1 MTHRFARLTGVVAG
15 VAALSAAAPALAQRA
30 PLVTWADRAVTIR
43 AENIDRRAL
52 LTEFARVTG
61 VRIDAG
67 IDRVP
72 GRLSVDLEGEP
83 LLTGLA
89 QILTGLDY
97 IVTVPDTADEAS
109 PAALH
114 VWIRGRSGEAA
125 VVTTTPE
132 PDEDLDADAD
142 ADDDAAETDVDGDDG
157 DRSDDDEEQKPQHTE
172 RPSTPTGVS
181 VPGMPTPAPKKQ
193 GSS

>member
-15 VAALSAAAPALAQRA
+15 VAALSAAAPAFAQRA

-72 GRLSVDLEGEP
+72 GKLTVDLEGEP

-89 QILTGLDY
+89 QLLSGFDY
-97 IVTVPDTADEAS
+97 IVTVPHTADEES

-114 VWIRGRSGEAA
+114 VFIRGRSGEAP

-132 PDEDLDADAD
+132 PDEDAD
-142 ADDDAAETDVDGDDG
+142 ADDDDAETEVEADEPDPPDDDG
-157 DRSDDDEEQKPQHTE
+157 EPEPQHTE

-181 VPGMPTPAPKKQ
+181 TPGMLTPAPKKQ